1 MQENL
6 TGREVIVPRN
16 PGGRVEKNHLIA
28 REDEDIFSGKTQG
41 GYSKGE
47 LSSQ

>member
-28 REDEDIFSGKTQG
+28 REDENIFSGKTQG
-41 GYSKGE
+41 GY
-47 LSSQ
+47 